1 MCLLKQFG
9 MNIKDWL
16 KMYFCKN
23 GNLPST
29 ILDTNKEGH
38 YNLSSLV
45 AKTSFTTTLFTT
57 QCGEFR
63 ASNFI
68 IKDCSFNQEIEFNIL
83 VNILQLSCLRQ

>member
-9 MNIKDWL
+9 MNIEDWL
-16 KMYFCKN
+16 KIYFCKN
-23 GNLPST
+23 VNLPST
-29 ILDTNKEGH
+29 ILDSDTNKEGH

-45 AKTSFTTTLFTT
+45 ARTSFTTTRLTT

-63 ASNFI
+63 ASNF
-68 IKDCSFNQEIEFNIL
+68 KDCSFNHEIEFNIL